1 MGLKTGKP
9 KRGKQ
14 MRVSEICKHCSKQS
28 KGGKCMCKDYMTCS
42 DCPMPRRVMLMDME
56 KTGYSKEES
65 E

>member
-1 MGLKTGKP
+1 MGLKTGI

-14 MRVSEICKHCSKQS
+14 MMESGICKHCSKQS
-28 KGGKCMCKDYMTCS
+28 KGGRCVCKDYMTCR
-42 DCPMPRRVMLMDME
+42 DCPMPRRVMLRDME

>member
-1 MGLKTGKP
+1 
-9 KRGKQ
+9 
-14 MRVSEICKHCSKQS
+14 MRESGICKHCSKQS
-28 KGGKCMCKDYMTCS
+28 KRGRCVCKDYMTCR